1 MKKHLIIATALTT
14 LIGAGLVHADDDSR
28 EVRRLVQEGKVM
40 PLEELLST
48 HRDKLQGRI
57 LDLEMEQEKG
67 RVIYEIKTLD
77 EQGVVREVEIDA
89 QTGEWLREK
98 VKSTPDKNKTPKP

>member
-1 MKKHLIIATALTT
+1 MKKLLLTITLIATGF
-14 LIGAGLVHADDDSR
+14 GAGIANADDDSR

-40 PLEELLST
+40 SLEALLGM
-48 HRDKLQGRI
+48 HRNRLQGRI
-57 LDLEMEQEKG
+57 LDLEMEEEHG

-77 EQGVVREVEIDA
+77 TEGVVREVEIDA

-98 VKSTPDKNKTPKP
+98 VKSRRKDDGSQ

>member
-1 MKKHLIIATALTT
+1 MKKLLLTSALIATVFSVGTAN
-14 LIGAGLVHADDDSR
+14 ADDDSR

-40 PLEELLST
+40 SLEALLGM
-48 HRDKLQGRI
+48 HRDRLQGRI
-57 LDLEMEQEKG
+57 LDLEMEEEHG

-77 EQGVVREVEIDA
+77 AEGVVREVEVDA

-98 VKSTPDKNKTPKP
+98 VKSRRKDDGSK